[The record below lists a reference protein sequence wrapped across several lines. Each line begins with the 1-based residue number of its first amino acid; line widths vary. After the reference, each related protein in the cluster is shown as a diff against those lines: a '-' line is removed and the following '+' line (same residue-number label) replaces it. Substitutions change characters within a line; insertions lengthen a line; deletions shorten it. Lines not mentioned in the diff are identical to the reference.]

1 MEPDKNNLPA
11 ENTRDDK
18 YVDERTREK
27 IHKHIADPNSRI
39 TEEDIANVNTD
50 IFARPEEE
58 LTDEALKGDRAPESK
73 EEPEEED
80 KIAPKAP
87 NTWDILED

>member
-1 MEPDKNNLPA
+1 MEPDKTSLPA

-58 LTDEALKGDRAPESK
+58 LTDEALKGDRTSENK
-73 EEPEEED
+73 EETGSDDELP
-80 KIAPKAP
+80 PKAP
-87 NTWDILED
+87 TTWDVLE